1 MCSFQ
6 GCYEEFYHLTK
17 AQEQAWL
24 PASFMKCFS
33 SDELRPSLNVQS
45 DSIRLQSSLQ
55 SFLIMLF
62 LNAVIFYWSYIQDKS
77 LFSGWRGLFCEHLSA
92 GQWFI
97 RWTVLSSLRTTDEI
111 LTLYTFFTIKKPHER
126 LGFVTRKFS
135 VAQSFLCYYNNYR
148 KTKSNL
154 FPIVDILLCT
164 DFADS
169 LYNTMRVQ
177 YRFTNFHSSS
187 SLSAHLSFLSS
198 LRSTFRSLGS

>member
-1 MCSFQ
+1 MLRRILPSYESAGTSLIAGLIYEMFFKWWTATKSQCSVR
-6 GCYEEFYHLTK
+6 LN
-17 AQEQAWL
+17 
-24 PASFMKCFS
+24 S
-33 SDELRPSLNVQS
+33 S
-45 DSIRLQSSLQ
+45 SIKSSII
-55 SFLIMLF
+55 F
-62 LNAVIFYWSYIQDKS
+62 NYVILECCNFYWSYIQDKS